1 MSKFLIAGL
10 GNIGAEYAGT
20 RHNIGFDILDFFV
33 GEKAPFKSDRYA
45 SVSEMSLKG
54 KKMVLIKPSTYMN
67 LSGKAVRYWMQAEN
81 IPIENLLVIY
91 DDIALPEGVIR
102 MRNRG
107 SAGGH
112 NGIEN
117 IIEVLGGD
125 TFPRLRFGIGND
137 FPRGF
142 QVDYVLGRW
151 TTEQQ
156 KILKDR
162 IPKAAEAI
170 QSFILEGAARAMN
183 KYNG

>member
-20 RHNIGFDILDFFV
+20 RHNIGFDILDYFA
-33 GEKAPFKSDRYA
+33 GEKAPFQSDRYA
-45 SVSEMSLKG
+45 SISEMSLRG
-54 KKMVLIKPSTYMN
+54 KKLVLIKPSTYMN
-67 LSGKAVRYWMQAEN
+67 LSGKAIRYWMQAEN
-81 IPIENLLVIY
+81 IPVENILVIY

-125 TFPRLRFGIGND
+125 SFPRLRFGIGND
-137 FPRGF
+137 FARGF
-142 QVDYVLGRW
+142 QVDYVLGKW
-151 TTEQQ
+151 SSEQL
-156 KILKDR
+156 KILKER
-162 IPKAAEAI
+162 IPKATEAI
-170 QSFILEGAARAMN
+170 QSFVLEGAARAMN
-183 KYNG
+183 KFNG